1 MTAAP
6 VMKKVLVYGAL
17 LAVAIAVVG
26 SIIGYLVAGGSG
38 VASALVGTA
47 LAVVFLA
54 ITALSIL
61 VAGKYSI
68 TVFFGIVM
76 GAWLLKFVLFLVIV
90 FLLKDLPWVHTVVL
104 FLSIVAGV
112 VGTLVVDVVVI
123 AKSRM
128 PYVSD
133 ISLPGDGDD
142 AERQR

>member
-6 VMKKVLVYGAL
+6 VMKKVLLYGAL
-17 LAVAIAVVG
+17 LALAIAVVG
-26 SIIGYLVAGGSG
+26 SIIGFLVAGGSG

-61 VAGKYSI
+61 MASRYSI

-90 FLLKDLPWVHTVVL
+90 FLLKDLPWVHTMVL

-142 AERQR
+142 AERSS